1 MNILYSIL
9 LTVCTGGMGL
19 LGIYSAVYA
28 LANRRYA
35 GRFLR
40 WLLYSVP
47 VVIGASVLGSWF
59 AHFNQ
64 DTGLSLG
71 LLVLPFVWL
80 VIVLGAQQLLGRPV
94 QAEDEML
101 VILPPSDRE
110 D

>member
-1 MNILYSIL
+1 MNIVYSIL

-64 DTGLSLG
+64 DTGLSLL
-71 LLVLPFVWL
+71 LLVLPIAWL
-80 VIVLGAQQLLGRPV
+80 VLVLGAQNLLARPP
-94 QAEDEML
+94 QDDDEMV
-101 VILPPSDRE
+101 VILTPADRE